1 MIDKRRSY
9 YDHGSLRAE
18 STLIDGVPHGV
29 NRRWHPNGVLAEEI
43 PLDHGIID
51 GTVKQWNERGELLG
65 SCVITKGTGVHRTWH
80 QNGRLWS
87 EVTMID
93 GKYTG
98 RYRVYWEDGEL
109 AGDTYWIRDEKVSR
123 KRYVEACRQ
132 DPTLPTYADAP
143 PKPKKAPGSKKRPP
157 RADAGKTVDK
167 LARELLEGPSVREA
181 LTWLTET
188 KHPSRSL
195 GETTSQEASSRLVKK
210 IYGLGAVTVHA
221 VGIDGGPDE
230 DQNSGR
236 LIVELPQ
243 RPGARK
249 KVLKFCGGLAF
260 EAGFDPAPD
269 VGQRYVLL
277 MLD

>member
-109 AGDTYWIRDEKVSR
+109 AGDTYWIRDEKVSESDTSKLVAR
-123 KRYVEACRQ
+123 TQPYLRMLMRLQSPRRRPAQRRDFQERTQGRPSIRLQGSCWRVRAC
-132 DPTLPTYADAP
+132 A
-143 PKPKKAPGSKKRPP
+143 
-157 RADAGKTVDK
+157 K
-167 LARELLEGPSVREA
+167 L
-181 LTWLTET
+181 
-188 KHPSRSL
+188 
-195 GETTSQEASSRLVKK
+195 
-210 IYGLGAVTVHA
+210 
-221 VGIDGGPDE
+221 
-230 DQNSGR
+230 
-236 LIVELPQ
+236 
-243 RPGARK
+243 
-249 KVLKFCGGLAF
+249 
-260 EAGFDPAPD
+260 
-269 VGQRYVLL
+269 
-277 MLD
+277 